1 MCIRDRCTALGALYG
16 LALGPDALPAFA
28 DGFLGIL
35 GAGFTPTALF
45 FTGLSLVGRVTP
57 ETDLLVP
64 LALSFGKCV
73 ALPVVI
79 YAILDVAGADA
90 LSKGFGFVVGA
101 IPTAPSVLVYTN
113 EYLRHDEALVA
124 KTSVALVVCTVFSTP
139 IIFAAVAILSDRAA
153 RPAAKM
159 IGVEKTVHTTNAT
172 DVLATRASSW
182 RRYSFV

>member
-1 MCIRDRCTALGALYG
+1 MLKRVATTPPWRARSALCTAPPR
-16 LALGPDALPAFA
+16 PDALPAFA
-28 DGFLGIL
+28 SGLGTRRRVH
-35 GAGFTPTALF
+35 ADSLF

-139 IIFAAVAILSDRAA
+139 IIFAAGLAA
-153 RPAAKM
+153 RSESMATAADAEVADAFLCVPAAL
-159 IGVEKTVHTTNAT
+159 
-172 DVLATRASSW
+172 LATW
-182 RRYSFV
+182 CLCSF